1 VRSSRAAGAGNST
14 GPSGATKPGENLVD
28 ADFEVVNDDKK
39 KS

>member
-1 VRSSRAAGAGNST
+1 LKP
-14 GPSGATKPGENLVD
+14 GPSGATKPGEDLVD